1 MDQSMYN
8 LNEVCNNNSAE
19 MLIEKSFRRRVF
31 LTVSFAHIIFII
43 GPFVWLGLWSK
54 FYDKK
59 PVPMQV
65 SLVNLVPAGK
75 KTDEAPG
82 APNTPKDDKKESKKE
97 DKKEAPVEDE
107 STVPDPPVKINKKAP
122 VEKAVEKPIEK
133 ETVKVPTEKVPT
145 EKPVPTVKTT
155 EKPVEAPKKS
165 DLKKPSEIVKS
176 DKIVK
181 GKNPSPAPP
190 KIIGTDLAARL
201 KKIQSQCKITDTV
214 GNSGA
219 GGPGAPGGI
228 GAPNGVGTVLSDY
241 NDSVSVY
248 LYGLWNQPGKAELKG
263 LKPTVTVHVSIDA
276 SGNIKSAKIVRKS
289 NNLPMDASVEELLAK
304 LKKLPPPPHGALEL
318 YVSLE
323 IDENS

>member
-1 MDQSMYN
+1 MYN

>member
-1 MDQSMYN
+1 
-8 LNEVCNNNSAE
+8 